1 MNMTSP
7 VFNKKRKKQTPG
19 VSIPQGF
26 SFADDIKGSG
36 KRGVS
41 PENKSFYRFTTED
54 ASLHAGSMI
63 GESSSMRAIY
73 SLIKRVGKT
82 PTSVLITGESGTG
95 KELVARAVHNAGIE
109 SQRENQ
115 APFVAINCG
124 ALPAGLMESEL
135 FGHEKGAFT
144 GASVRKTGKVE
155 LARGGTLFLDEI
167 GTLPLHLQVKLL
179 RFLQERTISR
189 VGGNSIINVD
199 IRVVAATN
207 INLREAVKKGEF
219 REDLYYRLNVVPIE
233 VPPLRERGQDIARL
247 SRHFLGYYSK
257 KYSRDVKAITTEALN
272 ALCAYSWPGNVRELE
287 NIMERLVVLSPE
299 EGPIDTSD
307 LPSEIL
313 SATPSELP
321 EAPKAATKN
330 FKEALKSF
338 ERSYITSLLDKTGW
352 NRARTARLMNVHR
365 NTLLF
370 KMRALEIS
378 DC

>member
-1 MNMTSP
+1 MNITSP
-7 VFNKKRKKQTPG
+7 VFKDRRKKRKIS
-19 VSIPQGF
+19 VSRAQGF
-26 SFADDIKGSG
+26 RFAGELKSSGKGSVSFG
-36 KRGVS
+36 KGS
-41 PENKSFYRFTTED
+41 SSLFTSEKD
-54 ASLHAGSMI
+54 GLHAGSMI
-63 GESSSMRAIY
+63 GESSSMRSIY

-95 KELVARAVHNAGIE
+95 KELVARAVHNAGMGNA
-109 SQRENQ
+109 SGVTP
-115 APFVAINCG
+115 PFVPINCG

-144 GASVRKTGKVE
+144 GASVRKRGKVE

-167 GTLPLHLQVKLL
+167 ATLPLHLQVKLL

-189 VGGNSIINVD
+189 VGGNAIINVD
-199 IRVVAATN
+199 IRVIAATN

-233 VPPLRERGQDIARL
+233 VPPLRERGEDIGRL
-247 SRHFLGYYSK
+247 ARHFLGYYSN
-257 KYSRDVKAITTEALN
+257 KYFRTLSGISPEAAA

-287 NIMERLVVLSPE
+287 NIMERLVVLSPDD
-299 EGPIDTSD
+299 GPINLSD

-313 SATPSELP
+313 SATPSAAP
-321 EAPKAATKN
+321 EAPKESTKN

-338 ERSYITSLLDKTGW
+338 ERTYITSLLDKTGW

-365 NTLLF
+365 NTLLL
-370 KMRALEIS
+370 KMRALEIR